1 MKNKDVKLFEDT
13 VMNEQQMDQLVQL
26 YGKDI
31 LRFCRIT
38 AGNAEEGND
47 LYQDTMLI
55 LLEKCHQLD
64 MTQNVKA
71 YAVSTALKLWKNRK
85 RKLLRRLQLV
95 PQESLEELSELGIHP
110 GAEGSSPEEILLRR
124 TRIRQ
129 VRQIVEQLPEK
140 YRLPVQLF
148 YSADLPISAIAQIL
162 KLPENT
168 VKSRLHRAKEKIR
181 RELEETER
189 E

>member
-1 MKNKDVKLFEDT
+1 MKNIDVKIFEDT
-13 VMNEQQMDQLVQL
+13 VMNEQQMDQLVQIH
-26 YGKDI
+26 GKDI

-38 AGNAEEGND
+38 TGNVEEGND

-55 LLEKCHQLD
+55 LLEKRNQLD
-64 MTQNVKA
+64 TAQNVKA

-85 RKLLRRLQLV
+85 RKLVRRLHLV
-95 PQESLEELSELGIHP
+95 PQESLEGLNEQGIHP
-110 GAEGSSPEEILLRR
+110 GEEGTSPEEIL
-124 TRIRQ
+124 IRKNQ
-129 VRQIVEQLPEK
+129 IQTVRHLVEQLPEK

-181 RELEETER
+181 RELEETEY